1 MNAANQSH
9 APDDTAEGRPA
20 TERQAVTRVDE
31 PRANAV
37 RDRQADPQPRRAQQA
52 EATEPVVRPKRLRD
66 LRHLTLR
73 DRRFLRRYIEL
84 GGKRSGSQA
93 MRDVGFTGREPKLAA
108 FHTLA
113 KPGVRE
119 YLEQVESMELEEIGV
134 TQRAIVE
141 DIVDIRQKA
150 KELGGSKGLAVAL
163 KANDMLGKFKKLWV
177 DQPTPHSPSTTVND
191 NRVLIQIIK
200 FADMPEARAID
211 QK

>member
-1 MNAANQSH
+1 
-9 APDDTAEGRPA
+9 
-20 TERQAVTRVDE
+20 
-31 PRANAV
+31 
-37 RDRQADPQPRRAQQA
+37 
-52 EATEPVVRPKRLRD
+52 LRD

-84 GGKRSGSQA
+84 GGKRNGSQA
-93 MRDVGFTGREPKLAA
+93 MRDIGFVGSEPKLAA
-108 FHTLA
+108 CRALN

-150 KELGGSKGLAVAL
+150 KELGDSKGLAVAL

-177 DQPTPHSPSTTVND
+177 DQSTPHSASTTVND
-191 NRVLIQIIK
+191 NRVLIQVIQ
-200 FADMPEARAID
+200 FANDSDPEQVATPCIPTTAVELP
-211 QK
+211 